1 MDNERWREIERLYH
15 SVLKVPLD
23 QRAAFLK
30 HEGSVEEFIE
40 SAAFDVAAKL
50 MGFVCW
56 RS

>member
-1 MDNERWREIERLYH
+1 MSDGAKWSDFITLF
-15 SVLKVPLD
+15 LKIPLD
-23 QRAAFLK
+23 QLAAFLK
-30 HEGSVEEFIE
+30 HEGSAEEFIE